1 MNQLRRSAAAIILLL
16 GLSACVSIT
25 PVPAGKLTLGGGR
38 QVTLGR
44 QWSDVSAIMP
54 QRAPKVRVLSID
66 GPLLNRLYV
75 AQGLAPGEGL
85 LKKAAKEKPT
95 PVFHADMSPTEQ
107 VEFVAASIAAMG
119 YQRVETSGLR
129 PAKIGAD
136 DALRFD
142 VAAQTESG
150 MQLRGVA
157 QVANL
162 SGKLHLLLYLAPAEH
177 YYEATRGEVEAIM
190 ASAV

>member
-136 DALRFD
+136 DALR
-142 VAAQTESG
+142 
-150 MQLRGVA
+150 GVA